1 MMMIAAK
8 TLSSYLTE
16 VDLAEG
22 RVYPPLEKIR
32 DISATIAAAVAKYIV
47 DNRLATVSPIPT
59 DDKLLA
65 FMKEQQY
72 DTTYPDYTKF
82 V

>member
-1 MMMIAAK
+1 
-8 TLSSYLTE
+8 LTE
-16 VDLAEG
+16 ADLAEG

-32 DISATIAAAVAKYIV
+32 DISATIATAVAKNIV
-47 DNRLATVSPIPT
+47 DNHLATLSPIPT
-59 DDKLLA
+59 DENLLD